1 MKKISL
7 NIILIT
13 IVIISSSCGLINN
26 ENSEENIN
34 ETSSEKK
41 IKQSFNKSLE
51 MYPIKNLEDFYDKE
65 GFRDGEFDKDD
76 KGTWYLNSK
85 MSIQTS
91 EDDNLLTKGML
102 LRINRN
108 TRTSEGEYII
118 RTTGSNKSE
127 KKYPVKMVGNR
138 IIPTKPI
145 KNPKVEEEIKNFK
158 FFIQYANFKDLDNYG
173 LGNFDYNPNVPS
185 YSAEYQL
192 TNDDYNVKQLRNRF
206 DIPTNKAPKLFLK
219 GVGDFKGSS
228 VGYQLLEIQFEEN
241 KNSDIYFNDYVNL
254 QPSKQ

>member
-1 MKKISL
+1 MLNKVKKFYKYLSL
-7 NIILIT
+7 ILL
-13 IVIISSSCGLINN
+13 VLVLSGCGFIDN
-26 ENSEENIN
+26 ENSV
-34 ETSSEKK
+34 ETRSEKK

-51 MYPIKNLEDFYDKE
+51 IYPIENLEDFYDKE
-65 GFRDGEFDKDD
+65 GFRDGEFDKND

-206 DIPTNKAPKLFLK
+206 DIPTNKAPKLLLK